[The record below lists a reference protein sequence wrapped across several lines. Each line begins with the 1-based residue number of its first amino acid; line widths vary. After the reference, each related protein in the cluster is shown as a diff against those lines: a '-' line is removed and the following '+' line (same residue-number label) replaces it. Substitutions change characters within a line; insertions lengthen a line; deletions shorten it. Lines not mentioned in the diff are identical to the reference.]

1 MIKLTMQ
8 VLVPVLTLVFYLVS
22 TRVGLQH
29 LTEGVLLTAV
39 VVMGTWSIAQY
50 RKDGKYDG
58 DLVVEEVSDLKS
70 NYSFELNGPAEELA
84 EQREVRFRVRFK
96 Q

>member
-8 VLVPVLTLVFYLVS
+8 VLVPVLTLAFYVVS

-50 RKDGKYDG
+50 RKDGQYDG
-58 DLVVEEVSDLKS
+58 DLVVEEVNDFRA
-70 NYSFELNGPAEELA
+70 NYSFELKGPAEELA
-84 EQREVRFRVRFK
+84 EKDSVSFK
-96 Q
+96 VKFKS